1 MNHTTD
7 NKYGRYNTIG
17 TNCVYFFFKVVRKIR
32 LYILYCIVTAVILN
46 KPKRLIVINGITA
59 IKNIPTVV
67 LSLNFWSTTTTRVQ
81 IQRLLSS
88 LKFYNCQVKIMCF
101 IPYNNYNLDKI
112 ISLVLIFM
120 LVIFNILFVV
130 IKNMLMTQ
138 KGQLEIL
145 LYIDTCTYS
154 DWEVIFVRIDK

>member
-1 MNHTTD
+1 
-7 NKYGRYNTIG
+7 
-17 TNCVYFFFKVVRKIR
+17 
-32 LYILYCIVTAVILN
+32 
-46 KPKRLIVINGITA
+46 
-59 IKNIPTVV
+59 
-67 LSLNFWSTTTTRVQ
+67 
-81 IQRLLSS
+81 
-88 LKFYNCQVKIMCF
+88 MCF

-154 DWEVIFVRIDK
+154 D